1 MLEILGEECKLLKI
15 CNCKTAAC
23 RVSPPDEGCYYYR
36 YFKKIIERVEEIK
49 SVVKRRIIRVVI

>member
-1 MLEILGEECKLLKI
+1 MLEILGEECKLVKI

-49 SVVKRRIIRVVI
+49 KEEGNNE